1 MAQNM
6 KERTKTA
13 KKMVKECFILRMEAN
28 MWESS
33 KITKYRELASITGVT
48 GKSIKDSGKIIK

>member
-1 MAQNM
+1 M